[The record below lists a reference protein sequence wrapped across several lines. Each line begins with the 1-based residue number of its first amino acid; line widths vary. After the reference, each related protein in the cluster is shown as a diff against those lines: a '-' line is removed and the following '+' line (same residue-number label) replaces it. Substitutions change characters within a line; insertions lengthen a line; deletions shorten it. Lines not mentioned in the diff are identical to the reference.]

1 MRSEGRAALSRADVD
16 ETDMRFVYQTD
27 MRYVGQSYEL
37 TIPLSTGGLDS
48 DDVVKVL
55 YRFHREHERAYG
67 FNAEEEPVEFVALR
81 LSAVGVIP
89 KPQLR
94 KVRRDA
100 CADAI
105 KETRPVYF
113 AETDGRMN
121 CPIYDRYNLG
131 SGDEV
136 EGPAI
141 IEEVD
146 STTVIH
152 PGYRGIVDEFGNL
165 FLSPV

>member
-1 MRSEGRAALSRADVD
+1 MA
-16 ETDMRFVYQTD
+16 Q
-27 MRYVGQSYEL
+27 
-37 TIPLSTGGLDS
+37 
-48 DDVVKVL
+48 
-55 YRFHREHERAYG
+55 FHQEHERSYG
-67 FNAEEEPVEFVALR
+67 FKAEGEPVEFVALR

-94 KVRRDA
+94 KVRRGGDA
-100 CADAI
+100 TTNAV

-113 AETDGRMN
+113 AETGGRLN
-121 CPIYDRYNLG
+121 CPIFDRYKLG
-131 SGDEV
+131 SGDEI

-152 PGYRGIVDEFGNL
+152 PDYQAVVDEFGNL
-165 FLSPV
+165 FLRRA